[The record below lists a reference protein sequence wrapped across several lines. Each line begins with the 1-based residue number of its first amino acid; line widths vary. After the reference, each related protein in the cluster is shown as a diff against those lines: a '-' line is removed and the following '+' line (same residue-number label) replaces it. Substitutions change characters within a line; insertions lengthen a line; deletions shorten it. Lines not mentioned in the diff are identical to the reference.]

1 MNSDKKKLFILF
13 IIFIIILIS
22 FIIYVVINKNK
33 KIDTPIDENNKTEEE
48 IKEEIGLESDEE
60 FFVTKGSEKLFTI
73 GNIEDIPFEDKTYSK
88 VKISFDNNTEYN
100 ALMSQY
106 MFRLVD
112 DNKQL
117 ISYCFTAAYGSF
129 KEMSDIFPEVASSNS
144 VTDGY
149 LYCTSSSENVKYLK
163 MSYLLHPIFDPDND
177 DVGSEDYFFE
187 IKNT

>member
-1 MNSDKKKLFILF
+1 MNSDKKKLLILL

-129 KEMSDIFPEVASSNS
+129 KEMSDIFPEVAPSNS